1 MDPIAFL
8 AIVAGGIICFFGYP
22 MINSAIRVWG
32 FLILGAAFVLV
43 AVGLFHI
50 PGSLTQITPQMAV
63 VFIVG
68 GIVGVLVAGPLSILI
83 IFLSGT
89 ALGALIG
96 IYGYPLVTRG
106 PENTLL
112 TVALA
117 LMTGLLAVRFQD
129 VVLIVT
135 TAFVGA
141 AMMIY
146 GAMAMSSLEM
156 LPAMGLFFLAG
167 LFGAAAQYKSINP
180 GASIFKF

>member
-8 AIVAGGIICFFGYP
+8 AIVAGGVICFFGYP

-32 FLILGAAFVLV
+32 FLLAGVGAVLA

-63 VFIVG
+63 VFIVA
-68 GIVGVLVAGPLSILI
+68 GIIGAIIAGPLSIVI
-83 IFLSGT
+83 IFFSGT
-89 ALGALIG
+89 ALGAMIG
-96 IYGYPLVTRG
+96 GYGYPIVTRG
-106 PENTLL
+106 QESTLL
-112 TVALA
+112 TVVLA
-117 LMTGLLAVRFQD
+117 LITGLLSVRFQD

-146 GAMAMSSLEM
+146 GAMAMSNLEM
-156 LPAMGLFFLAG
+156 LPALGIFFLAG

-180 GASIFKF
+180 GSSLMGF

>member
-8 AIVAGGIICFFGYP
+8 AIVAGGVICFFGYP
-22 MINSAIRVWG
+22 MISSAIRVWG
-32 FLILGAAFVLV
+32 FIIAGVGAVLV

-50 PGSLTQITPQMAV
+50 PGSLTQVTPQMGV
-63 VFIVG
+63 VFVVG
-68 GIVGVLVAGPLSILI
+68 GIVGALIAGPLSIVI
-83 IFLSGT
+83 IFISGT

-96 IYGYPLVTRG
+96 GYGYPIVTRG
-106 PENTLL
+106 QENTLL
-112 TVALA
+112 TVVLA
-117 LMTGLLAVRFQD
+117 LITGMLAVRFQD

-141 AMMIY
+141 ALMIY

-156 LPAMGLFFLAG
+156 LPALGIFFLAG

-180 GASIFKF
+180 GSSLMRF